1 VVVYE
6 ASGNGFILCDE
17 LKKAGME
24 SHVIA
29 PNKIERSSKQKR
41 NKNDDRDAE
50 RLRFGFG
57 PNDIVFG
64 WKD

>member
-1 VVVYE
+1 MVAYE

-24 SHVIA
+24 CHVIA

-50 RLRFGFG
+50 RLLEMLI
-57 PNDIVFG
+57 P
-64 WKD
+64 